1 MQRCYRSP
9 EPRHKN
15 ALPIKVATLLRRIGG
30 NPTFVRMRTVLQDG
44 LCRIRSRVHQCRWS
58 PCLRESNAAQTAGT
72 GEQTRSW
79 AEWRAGLISVSTLT
93 DNQIYPRAG
102 FLLSQSKNE
111 SHIELLKWA
120 IYFIQPVWSH
130 GSRSKKKM
138 TRQSNTKG
146 CENADITSLCLWITL
161 LEESSWGFFFSVF
174 FFWQTLQ
181 NYIREEGAFAFAS
194 RARGFSLNQ
203 MRGSIRCTVVQGPEG
218 NN

>member
-30 NPTFVRMRTVLQDG
+30 NPTFVRMRIVLQDG
-44 LCRIRSRVHQCRWS
+44 LCRIRSRGHQCCWS
-58 PCLRESNAAQTAGT
+58 PCLQESNAAQTAGT

-79 AEWRAGLISVSTLT
+79 AEWRTYFSQHLDGQPNISES
-93 DNQIYPRAG
+93 Q
-102 FLLSQSKNE
+102 LSQSKNE

-120 IYFIQPVWSH
+120 IYFIQPVLSH

-161 LEESSWGFFFSVF
+161 LEESSWGFLFC
-174 FFWQTLQ
+174 
-181 NYIREEGAFAFAS
+181 IREEGAFAFAS
-194 RARGFSLNQ
+194 RALGFSLNQ
-203 MRGSIRCTVVQGPEG
+203 MRESIRCTVVQGPEG

>member
-72 GEQTRSW
+72 GEQTRSR

-174 FFWQTLQ
+174 FFGKPCKTTLEK
-181 NYIREEGAFAFAS
+181 RELLRLPAELG
-194 RARGFSLNQ
+194 GFHSTKWEN
-203 MRGSIRCTVVQGPEG
+203 R
-218 NN
+218 

>member
-44 LCRIRSRVHQCRWS
+44 LCRIRSRVHQCGWS

-72 GEQTRSW
+72 GEQTRSR

-161 LEESSWGFFFSVF
+161 LEGILLGVFLSSFFFGKPCKT
-174 FFWQTLQ
+174 TLEK
-181 NYIREEGAFAFAS
+181 RELLRLPAELG
-194 RARGFSLNQ
+194 GFHSTKWEN
-203 MRGSIRCTVVQGPEG
+203 R
-218 NN
+218 

>member
-72 GEQTRSW
+72 GEQTRSR
-79 AEWRAGLISVSTLT
+79 AEWRARLISVSTLT

-161 LEESSWGFFFSVF
+161 LEGILLGVFLSSFFFGKPCKT
-174 FFWQTLQ
+174 TLEK
-181 NYIREEGAFAFAS
+181 RELLRLPAELG
-194 RARGFSLNQ
+194 GFHSTKWEN
-203 MRGSIRCTVVQGPEG
+203 R
-218 NN
+218 

>member
-72 GEQTRSW
+72 GEQTRSR

-161 LEESSWGFFFSVF
+161 LEGILLGVFLSSFFFGKPCKT
-174 FFWQTLQ
+174 TLEK
-181 NYIREEGAFAFAS
+181 RELLRLPAELG
-194 RARGFSLNQ
+194 GFHSTKWEN
-203 MRGSIRCTVVQGPEG
+203 R
-218 NN
+218 

>member
-44 LCRIRSRVHQCRWS
+44 LCRIRSRVHQCGWS

-161 LEESSWGFFFSVF
+161 LEGILLGVFLSSFFFGKPCKT
-174 FFWQTLQ
+174 TLEK
-181 NYIREEGAFAFAS
+181 RELLRLPAELG
-194 RARGFSLNQ
+194 GFHSTKWEN
-203 MRGSIRCTVVQGPEG
+203 R
-218 NN
+218 

>member
-72 GEQTRSW
+72 GEQTRSR

-146 CENADITSLCLWITL
+146 MRECRYNVFMFMDNSPGRNPLGGFSSL
-161 LEESSWGFFFSVF
+161 FFF
-174 FFWQTLQ
+174 LA
-181 NYIREEGAFAFAS
+181 NPAK
-194 RARGFSLNQ
+194 LH
-203 MRGSIRCTVVQGPEG
+203 
-218 NN
+218 

>member
-44 LCRIRSRVHQCRWS
+44 LCRIRSRVHQCGWS

-72 GEQTRSW
+72 GEQTRSR

-161 LEESSWGFFFSVF
+161 LEGILLGVFPSSYFFGKPCKTTLEKRELLRLPAELGGFHSTK
-174 FFWQTLQ
+174 WE
-181 NYIREEGAFAFAS
+181 NR
-194 RARGFSLNQ
+194 
-203 MRGSIRCTVVQGPEG
+203 
-218 NN
+218 

>member
-72 GEQTRSW
+72 GEQTRSR

-161 LEESSWGFFFSVF
+161 LEGILLGVFLSSFFFGKPCKT
-174 FFWQTLQ
+174 TLEK
-181 NYIREEGAFAFAS
+181 RELLRLPAELG
-194 RARGFSLNQ
+194 GFHSTKWED
-203 MRGSIRCTVVQGPEG
+203 R
-218 NN
+218 

>member
-44 LCRIRSRVHQCRWS
+44 LCRIRSRVHQCGWS

-161 LEESSWGFFFSVF
+161 LEGILLGVFLLCFFF
-174 FFWQTLQ
+174 LA
-181 NYIREEGAFAFAS
+181 NPAK
-194 RARGFSLNQ
+194 LH
-203 MRGSIRCTVVQGPEG
+203 
-218 NN
+218 

>member
-44 LCRIRSRVHQCRWS
+44 LCRIRSRVHQCGWS

-72 GEQTRSW
+72 GEQTRSR

-161 LEESSWGFFFSVF
+161 LEGILLGVFLLCFFF
-174 FFWQTLQ
+174 LA
-181 NYIREEGAFAFAS
+181 NPAK
-194 RARGFSLNQ
+194 LH
-203 MRGSIRCTVVQGPEG
+203 
-218 NN
+218 

>member
-72 GEQTRSW
+72 GEQTRSR

-161 LEESSWGFFFSVF
+161 LEGILLGVFFSVF
-174 FFWQTLQ
+174 FFGKPCKTTLEK
-181 NYIREEGAFAFAS
+181 RELLRLPAELG
-194 RARGFSLNQ
+194 GFHSTKWEN
-203 MRGSIRCTVVQGPEG
+203 R
-218 NN
+218 